1 MLQYHK
7 SIIMKH
13 RRITS
18 NPSVLLGKPIIKG
31 TRIPVE
37 IILRKLSEGT
47 TTADL
52 LDAYP
57 NLSTEDISAVL
68 DYAADVISNET
79 VADIEA

>member
-1 MLQYHK
+1 
-7 SIIMKH
+7 MKH